1 MEARDLSMV
10 LGQSME
16 ALGQSMEVLDPS
28 TEALDL
34 CMEPQVQ
41 SMGVPDLCMEVQF
54 MVQVCD
60 LIVCKTCRLTVY
72 SDLRPGQVS
81 PRLQPLQLLPRAGRG
96 GGDLGPLQDP
106 AQPPQLP

>member
-16 ALGQSMEVLDPS
+16 ARDPSTEALDLS

-60 LIVCKTCRLTVY
+60 LKV
-72 SDLRPGQVS
+72 
-81 PRLQPLQLLPRAGRG
+81 
-96 GGDLGPLQDP
+96 
-106 AQPPQLP
+106 